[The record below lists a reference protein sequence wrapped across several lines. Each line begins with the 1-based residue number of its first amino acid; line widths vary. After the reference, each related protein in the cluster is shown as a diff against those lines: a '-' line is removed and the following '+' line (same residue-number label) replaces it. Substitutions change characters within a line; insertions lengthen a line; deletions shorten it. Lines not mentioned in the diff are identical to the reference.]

1 MLANIKRRMTMVTG
15 FISSSNVFV
24 ATNDV
29 PQKIIARRICRWRNV
44 LELFKF
50 DYLDFSVFFA
60 EE

>member
-1 MLANIKRRMTMVTG
+1 MLANIKRRMIMVTG
-15 FISSSNVFV
+15 FISSSSVFV

-29 PQKIIARRICRWRNV
+29 LQKIIARRICRWRNA

-50 DYLDFSVFFA
+50 CYLDFSVFFA